1 MNYGIA
7 LFKKPSANELKK
19 KQLDEAKIILLEF
32 ESQLEYYMAMVPMLK
47 DRVARLEG
55 EIK

>member
-19 KQLDEAKIILLEF
+19 KQLDEAKITLLEF